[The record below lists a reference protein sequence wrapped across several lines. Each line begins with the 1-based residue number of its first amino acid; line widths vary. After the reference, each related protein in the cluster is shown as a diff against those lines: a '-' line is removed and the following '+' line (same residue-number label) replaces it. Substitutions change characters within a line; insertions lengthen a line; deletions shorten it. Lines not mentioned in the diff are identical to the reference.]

1 MAKHIFRYADLA
13 AYNAATDRPADDSAA
28 SLVGHRGQYDGV
40 NVITDTSN
48 PEPGDAVYYDKLAL
62 KRVLVKHG
70 TLKRSLIDSD
80 RYFDCEHTAVGT
92 IMGKV
97 VVLSNTQLPA
107 ERYADGDEW
116 TVGGF
121 DMTAAGSVSLQVKY
135 YSASGDYVK
144 TIALEW
150 SAGDDI
156 STLVTEMNSLA
167 GFKSYCKAFK
177 VDASTIG
184 ITVNGYS
191 SRMGIAVLEGD
202 VTAVRTYRGYQTQYY
217 PGSAYGTQILR
228 HNGTVSYFGYVNFDT
243 FYNYYHNSGVETTQP
258 LGGSTVRRSAF
269 NETVNP
275 DLYGLFGGDYDA
287 YMAAQFDLLRAEYP
301 TAKYGMVSMAF
312 GDEETKRLGAV
323 SHTRFDGE
331 EIFDFPNAHSALL
344 NGVTLEGYETGFEPG
359 SGHLG
364 GLAEAYLLFS
374 RIREG
379 NTDPVNAGIIAG
391 GGTPVRYTTTIR
403 LAFQSSATYAWLFFG
418 SYGSLNNGYYRFNA
432 YYARVFRAFDRDKF

>member
-1 MAKHIFRYADLA
+1 MAKHIFKYADLA
-13 AYNAATDRPADDSAA
+13 AYNAATDRPADESAA

-62 KRVLVKHG
+62 RRVLVKRG

-80 RYFDCEHTAVGT
+80 RYFDCRHTVVGT

-97 VVLSNTQLPA
+97 VALSNTQLPT
-107 ERYADGDEW
+107 ERYATGDEW

-121 DMTAAGSVSLQVKY
+121 DMTAAGSVSLQAKY

-156 STLVTEMNSLA
+156 SALVAELNNTA
-167 GFKSYCKAFK
+167 GSYYVAVK
-177 VDASTIG
+177 VDAGTIG

-191 SRMGIAVLEGD
+191 SDIGIAVLEGG
-202 VTAVRTYRGYQTQYY
+202 VTATRTHWGYQTQYY
-217 PGSAYGTQILR
+217 PGSAHGTQILR

-243 FYNYYHNSGVETTQP
+243 FYNYYQNSGVDTTQA
-258 LGGSTVRRSAF
+258 LGGDTVRRSAF
-269 NETVNP
+269 NETTNP
-275 DLYGLFGGDYDA
+275 ALYEQFGGDYDA

-301 TAKYGMVSMAF
+301 TARYGMVSLAF
-312 GDEETKRLGAV
+312 GGEETNRIGVV

-331 EIFDFPNAHSALL
+331 EIFDFPNARSALL
-344 NGVTLEGYETGFEPG
+344 DGVTLEGYETGFEPG
-359 SGHLG
+359 TGHLG

-374 RIREG
+374 RIRKG
-379 NTDPVNAGIIAG
+379 NTDPINVGIIAG
-391 GGTPVRYTTTIR
+391 GGNPVAYTTTIR
-403 LAFQSSATYAWLFFG
+403 LAFQGSAAGAWVFGGGSGCLDGGYARVTAFC
-418 SYGSLNNGYYRFNA
+418 
-432 YYARVFRAFDRDKF
+432 ARVFRAFDIDKF

>member
-1 MAKHIFRYADLA
+1 MAKHIFKYADLA
-13 AYNAATDRPADDSAA
+13 AYNAATDRPADDSVA

-62 KRVLVKHG
+62 RRVLVKRG

-80 RYFDCEHTAVGT
+80 RYFDCKHTVVGT

-107 ERYADGDEW
+107 ERYATGDEW

-121 DMTAAGSVSLQVKY
+121 DMTAAGSVSLQAKY
-135 YSASGDYVK
+135 YSASGDDVR

-156 STLVTEMNSLA
+156 SALVTELNNTA
-167 GFKSYCKAFK
+167 GFKSYCEAVK
-177 VDASTIG
+177 VDAGTIG
-184 ITVNGYS
+184 ITVNGYRS
-191 SRMGIAVLEGD
+191 DMGIAVLEGG
-202 VTAVRTYRGYQTQYY
+202 VTAARTYMGYQTQYY
-217 PGSAYGTQILR
+217 PDSVYGAQILR

-243 FYNYYHNSGVETTQP
+243 FYNYYQNSGVDTTQA
-258 LGGSTVRRSAF
+258 LGGDTVRRSAF
-269 NETVNP
+269 NETTNP
-275 DLYGLFGGDYDA
+275 ALYEQFGGDYDA

-301 TAKYGMVSMAF
+301 TARYGMVSLAF
-312 GDEETKRLGAV
+312 GGEETNRIGVV

-331 EIFDFPNAHSALL
+331 EIFDFPNARSALL
-344 NGVTLEGYETGFEPG
+344 DGVTLEGHETGFEAG
-359 SGHLG
+359 TGHLG

-374 RIREG
+374 RIRKG

-391 GGTPVRYTTTIR
+391 GGNPVNYTTTIR
-403 LAFQSSATYAWLFFG
+403 LAFQSHAAYAWIFAG
-418 SYGSLNNGYYRFNA
+418 SHGSLDYGNPRVTANC
-432 YYARVFRAFDRDKF
+432 ARVFRAFDIDKF